1 MTTDNTNRADGFEYN
16 DRVENEFDLTDP
28 QLLDDRL
35 EDLLGLDDP
44 EPHPGPRLAEAD
56 TRAQGE
62 DRRKNVVGESPTGL
76 ERRRGPGRRLTDF
89 VKSAEE
95 GEMSSEQFLFLRAI
109 EAFKQANNKSYP
121 NWTDVLEV
129 IRLLGYRKVQP
140 SELNLPNVNDWQEKA
155 DSASNVRDRQGAHHK
170 RKAS

>member
-1 MTTDNTNRADGFEYN
+1 MATNSTHRAGDFEYDDERLEN
-16 DRVENEFDLTDP
+16 DFDLTDP
-28 QLLDDRL
+28 QLLADRL
-35 EDLLGLDDP
+35 EDLMGLDDP
-44 EPHPGPRLAEAD
+44 EPAGPKMAD
-56 TRAQGE
+56 SEMRQPGE

-109 EAFKQANNKSYP
+109 ETFKEVNGKSYP

-129 IRLLGYRKVQP
+129 IRLLGYRKVQA
-140 SELNLPNVNDWQEKA
+140 SELNLPNVTDWQEKA
-155 DSASNVRDRQGAHHK
+155 DSPSNVRDRQGVSHR
-170 RKAS
+170 RKTG